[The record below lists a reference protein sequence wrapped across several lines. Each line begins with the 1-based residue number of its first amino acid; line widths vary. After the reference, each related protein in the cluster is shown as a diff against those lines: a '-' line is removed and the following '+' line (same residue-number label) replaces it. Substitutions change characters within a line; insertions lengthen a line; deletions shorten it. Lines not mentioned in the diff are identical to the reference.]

1 MMADLLKNTV
11 ISLKQSLVYTLSLGD
26 KELFHSNVLGWLL
39 ENHNDKGIQPI
50 VKLFINDELEIER
63 VEREKNHFDLCVICH
78 KKNNEADKHFV
89 ILENKFCR
97 IKTNWNVMKLYV
109 RERRI
114 KKIIIHLFF
123 LHHRIH

>member
-26 KELFHSNVLGWLL
+26 KELFHSNILGWLL

-63 VEREKNHFDLCVICH
+63 VEREKNHLSLNFQNLL
-78 KKNNEADKHFV
+78 F
-89 ILENKFCR
+89 ILLLSVTKFGR
-97 IKTNWNVMKLYV
+97 W
-109 RERRI
+109 R
-114 KKIIIHLFF
+114 
-123 LHHRIH
+123 

>member
-1 MMADLLKNTV
+1 MADLLKNTV

-63 VEREKNHFDLCVICH
+63 N
-78 KKNNEADKHFV
+78 
-89 ILENKFCR
+89 ILEKSNSIDEKSGA
-97 IKTNWNVMKLYV
+97 IKINLMHSGAETGKCWVTALSDNQHFPNLLPEEQLNFYWTFIN
-109 RERRI
+109 
-114 KKIIIHLFF
+114 
-123 LHHRIH
+123 

>member
-26 KELFHSNVLGWLL
+26 KELFHSNILGWLL

-63 VEREKNHFDLCVICH
+63 VEREKNHFDLFVICH
-78 KKNNEADKHFV
+78 KKNNEAEKHFV
-89 ILENKFCR
+89 IIENKF
-97 IKTNWNVMKLYV
+97 KSLPD
-109 RERRI
+109 
-114 KKIIIHLFF
+114 KKCNA
-123 LHHRIH
+123 

>member
-63 VEREKNHFDLCVICH
+63 VEREKNHFDLCVTCH
-78 KKNNEADKHFV
+78 KKIMKRTS
-89 ILENKFCR
+89 IL
-97 IKTNWNVMKLYV
+97 
-109 RERRI
+109 
-114 KKIIIHLFF
+114 
-123 LHHRIH
+123 

>member
-1 MMADLLKNTV
+1 MMTDLLKNTV

-63 VEREKNHFDLCVICH
+63 VEREKNHFDLFVNRILAKCFVFLKICFGGYM
-78 KKNNEADKHFV
+78 A
-89 ILENKFCR
+89 
-97 IKTNWNVMKLYV
+97 
-109 RERRI
+109 RERMPA
-114 KKIIIHLFF
+114 II
-123 LHHRIH
+123 